1 MTSVPLQKISP
12 VTSGATSIPGGLY
25 FPEHRSFPN
34 QESDHLQE
42 STFAGTLRQLSKGSM
57 EMPNKLTMP
66 TLEQLNELPT
76 DALWLEVAQ
85 LAEHGI
91 SPVAHDAGALLR
103 DRSVTPTPQVVFS
116 LWCRQEEL
124 TAKAGGTLI

>member
-1 MTSVPLQKISP
+1 
-12 VTSGATSIPGGLY
+12 
-25 FPEHRSFPN
+25 
-34 QESDHLQE
+34 
-42 STFAGTLRQLSKGSM
+42 M

-85 LAEHGI
+85 LAEHGVQA
-91 SPVAHDAGALLR
+91 VAQDAGALLR

-124 TAKAGGTLI
+124 TSKTGATW

>member
-1 MTSVPLQKISP
+1 
-12 VTSGATSIPGGLY
+12 
-25 FPEHRSFPN
+25 
-34 QESDHLQE
+34 
-42 STFAGTLRQLSKGSM
+42 M

-76 DALWLEVAQ
+76 EALWLEVAQ

-124 TAKAGGTLI
+124 AAKAGGTW

>member
-1 MTSVPLQKISP
+1 
-12 VTSGATSIPGGLY
+12 
-25 FPEHRSFPN
+25 
-34 QESDHLQE
+34 
-42 STFAGTLRQLSKGSM
+42 
-57 EMPNKLTMP
+57 MPNKLTTP

-85 LAEHGI
+85 LAEHGV
-91 SPVAHDAGALLR
+91 PAVAQDAGALLR

-124 TAKAGGTLI
+124 TAKTGATW